1 MFARV
6 INFFTSLRLTVAC
19 LLMAL
24 VLVFAGTLAQVKLG
38 LYVTL
43 EEYFRSLFVFWTP
56 VGSNWKVPVWPGGWL
71 LGGLLLLNLLAAHL
85 RRFKFKWTKLGIFL
99 IHFGLIALLVG
110 QFLTELFQVESFM
123 IIPNGGS
130 KNFSEDG
137 RKHELAVVDITDPTE
152 DKVVAIPQSV
162 LLAKGEI
169 KDSQLPFA
177 IRVKDFFVNSVPALA
192 TTKSEGKRITAAHG
206 FARQIS
212 LIESPPTAKMNGENK
227 PSALVE
233 VVTEEGSLG
242 DWGVSSWLTKHGQKD
257 WLRDLLQEV
266 QQRQGI
272 PVASLADQ
280 PQQFTHA
287 GRAYVISLRPV
298 RYYKPYSID
307 LIKFTHARYKG
318 TDIPKDFSSRIR
330 LRNRQTNEDRELL
343 IYMNNPLRY
352 GGETYFQGGFL
363 ENDSGTIL
371 QVVRNPAWLTP
382 YFACVVVGSGLAIQF
397 SISFFAFLRKRSRN
411 RTSSAAKQAQAT
423 STALRP
429 ATKAEGIL
437 ARNLSWIVVSAFFAW
452 IAASLRTPTNP
463 TEFKLDEF
471 GRLPVLANGRIQ
483 PMDSFARNTLLTIHG
498 TQTVRPST
506 NDLSQTRIL
515 SAREWLLEV
524 MANPEAADK
533 RRIFRLENMDL
544 RNLLGARE
552 GRLGQIAFGEVEPRI
567 NELIKE
573 AQQILKLEEETSRD
587 PQLRN
592 GYEKDLMHLY
602 QSLILYKRVKNAI
615 QPEDSRDFKEELRM
629 FRETIPPARAAIQE
643 QQAGDFTTV
652 KTNENIQLLSL
663 FMKRYQEMTRWGH
676 PMLAPPLNI
685 QTDRDGWSNMGTNL
699 LLAMSSGGFHPAID
713 HFAAMG
719 SSWRRNQP
727 AEFNKAVADYQKWL
741 VQRGFEREMAKGKSE
756 FFFNHLEP
764 FYKTTLIYGFAMLLG
779 CGFWLSFSPWL
790 RKSAYSLLIVAFV
803 LHTAGLVFRM
813 WLEGRPPVTNLYSS
827 AVFVGWGAVLLG
839 IILER
844 IYSEGIGIVSS
855 GCIGFI
861 TLIIAHNLALG
872 GDTMEMMRAVLDTNV
887 WLATH
892 VVIINTGYAATSLA
906 GFLGFIYVARGF
918 FTRTLNEQT
927 AKGLVRMTY
936 GTVCFATLFTF
947 VGTVLGGLW
956 ADQSWGRFWGWDP
969 KENGALLIVL
979 ANATLLHARWGGM
992 IRDPGLMAFA
1002 IFGNIV
1008 TAWSWFGT
1016 NMLGVGL
1023 HSYGFM
1029 DKGFKWL
1036 VLFVASQVVFIVL
1049 TLIPFRYWRSFKE
1062 PLANPLPGTVSLD
1075 GPHPALAGDRHA
1087 SEKEILS

>member
-1 MFARV
+1 MFARL
-6 INFFTSLRLTVAC
+6 ISIFTSLRLTVVC
-19 LLMAL
+19 LLMAI

-38 LYVTL
+38 LYVTQ
-43 EEYFRSLFVFWTP
+43 EEYFRSPFVFWTP
-56 VGSNWKVPVWPGGWL
+56 SESNWKIPVWPGGWL
-71 LGGLLLLNLLAAHL
+71 LGGLLLLNLIAAHL
-85 RRFKFKWTKLGIFL
+85 KRFKFKWTKSGIFL

-110 QFLTELFQVESFM
+110 QLFTELFQVESFM
-123 IIPNGGS
+123 VIPNGGS

-137 RKHELAVVDITDPTE
+137 RKHELAVVDITDPAE
-152 DKVVAIPQSV
+152 DKVVAIPESA

-177 IRVKDFFVNSVPALA
+177 IRVKDFFVNSVPALPA
-192 TTKSEGKRITAAHG
+192 TKNEGKRITTAHG
-206 FARQIS
+206 FAQQIS
-212 LIESPPTAKMNGENK
+212 LVESPPTAKMNDENK

-233 VVTEEGSLG
+233 VVTEAGSLG

-257 WLRDLLQEV
+257 QLREFLRGV
-266 QQRQGI
+266 QKGQGI
-272 PVASLADQ
+272 PVASLVDQ

-287 GRAYVISLRPV
+287 GRTYVISLRPV

-330 LRNRQTNEDRELL
+330 LRNRQTNEDREIL

-382 YFACVVVGSGLAIQF
+382 YFACVVVGLGLAIQF
-397 SISFFAFLRKRSRN
+397 SISFSAFLRKRSRN
-411 RTSSAAKQAQAT
+411 RTSPAAKQAKET

-429 ATKAEGIL
+429 ATKGEGIV
-437 ARNLSWIVVSAFFAW
+437 ARNLSWIFVAVFFAW
-452 IAASLRTPTNP
+452 IVASTRPPTNP
-463 TEFKLDEF
+463 KEFKLDAF
-471 GRLPVLANGRIQ
+471 GRLPALANGRIQ
-483 PMDSFARNTLLTIHG
+483 PIDSFARNTLLSIHG
-498 TQTVRPST
+498 SQSVRPSP
-506 NDLSQTRIL
+506 NDLSQDRTL
-515 SAREWLLEV
+515 LAREWLLEV
-524 MANPEAADK
+524 MANPEQADK
-533 RRIFRLENMDL
+533 RRIFRLENLDL

-552 GRLGQIAFGEVEPRI
+552 GRLGQIAYSEILLKI
-567 NELIKE
+567 NELTKE
-573 AQQILKLEEETSRD
+573 AQRILSLEEETGRE

-602 QSLILYKRVKNAI
+602 QSLILYKRLKNAI
-615 QPEDSRDFKEELRM
+615 QPEETHDFEGELKL
-629 FRETIPPARAAIQE
+629 FRETIPLARAAIQE
-643 QQAGDFTTV
+643 SLAGDPNIS
-652 KTNENIQLLSL
+652 KTKESVRLLSM
-663 FMKRYQEMTRWGH
+663 FMGRYQEMTRWGH
-676 PMLAPPLNI
+676 PMLAPP
-685 QTDRDGWSNMGTNL
+685 QEPKTDRDGWSGLGTNL
-699 LLAMSSGGFHPAID
+699 LLAIRSNEFHPAID
-713 HFAAMG
+713 YFAAMAA
-719 SSWRRNQP
+719 SWRTNQP
-727 AEFNKAVADYQKWL
+727 ARFNKAIADYENWL
-741 VQRGFEREMAKGKSE
+741 SQHGLGPEIVKARRE
-756 FFFNHLEP
+756 FLFNHIEP
-764 FYKTTLIYGFAMLLG
+764 FYKATIIYVAALLLG
-779 CGFWLSFSPWL
+779 CAYWINFSSCL
-790 RKSAYSLLIVAFV
+790 RKSAYGLVILAFT
-803 LHTAGLVFRM
+803 LHTAGLLARM
-813 WLEGRPPVTNLYSS
+813 ALEGRPPVTNLYSS

-839 IILER
+839 IILEQ

-892 VVIINTGYAATSLA
+892 VVIINIGYAATALA
-906 GFLGFIYVARGF
+906 GLLGIVYVARGF
-918 FTRTLNEQT
+918 FTRNLS
-927 AKGLVRMTY
+927 APVSDGLVRMAY
-936 GTVCFATLFTF
+936 GIVCFATLFTF

-979 ANATLLHARWGGM
+979 ANATLLDARWGGL
-992 IRDPGLMAFA
+992 IRNRGLMAFA

-1029 DKGFKWL
+1029 DKGFRWL
-1036 VLFVASQVVFIVL
+1036 LLFIASQVIFIVL
-1049 TLIPFRYWRSFKE
+1049 ALIPFRCWRSFKE
-1062 PLANPLPGTVSLD
+1062 PRANRLAGTVS
-1075 GPHPALAGDRHA
+1075 A
-1087 SEKEILS
+1087 